1 MKTEEEMWIHR
12 FRPELWKT
20 WIRISMVD
28 ADPDPMQVA
37 EMHQKSAENLKQKD
51 LKRFKFKIYFIQ

>member
-51 LKRFKFKIYFIQ
+51 LKRIKF